1 MMTAASLNKVDR
13 RQARRSHGSA
23 HMPRLI
29 LYARQNVRLAQE
41 NQVLRQS
48 YVELTTAA
56 ETWIRLYEAAL
67 ERANAAEQEIARLSG
82 GQR

>member
-1 MMTAASLNKVDR
+1 
-13 RQARRSHGSA
+13 
-23 HMPRLI
+23 MPRLI